1 MTSYTFVHYQ
11 VIAIKDMI
19 RPPNPRDFKD
29 VYVVYELMPTDL
41 HEVIRSNQ
49 PMDERHFRV
58 SGCNGTSGNA
68 CALTMHQGF
77 HLPVQSCKGQFLLA
91 FFSFSCNSVSVHPTS
106 YTVLHCNYICV
117 ACSSHVASTYRI
129 FSGLVTTPPHYSS
142 SCTSFCGH

>member
-1 MTSYTFVHYQ
+1 MGVGVTFSKSVHCQ

-58 SGCNGTSGNA
+58 SIFQSTSMQA
-68 CALTMHQGF
+68 VAT
-77 HLPVQSCKGQFLLA
+77 VQ
-91 FFSFSCNSVSVHPTS
+91 
-106 YTVLHCNYICV
+106 
-117 ACSSHVASTYRI
+117 
-129 FSGLVTTPPHYSS
+129 
-142 SCTSFCGH
+142 